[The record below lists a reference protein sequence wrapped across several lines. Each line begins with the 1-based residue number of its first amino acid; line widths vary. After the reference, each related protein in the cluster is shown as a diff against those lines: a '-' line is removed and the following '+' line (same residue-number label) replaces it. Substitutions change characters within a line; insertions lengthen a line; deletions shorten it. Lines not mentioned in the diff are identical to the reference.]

1 MDIIVAE
8 NSIQQ
13 QDAFQVRTLV
23 FVDEQKVPAD
33 LEIDE
38 LENESIH
45 FVGYEGDIPGA
56 AARMRLVDGYAKME
70 RICIL
75 KEFRGKHYGNKL
87 MWGMEEEAKK
97 RGIQKAKLNAQTHAI
112 PFYERLG
119 YTVVSDAFMDAGIP
133 HKTMIKQL

>member
-8 NSIQQ
+8 NSRQQ

-23 FVDEQKVPAD
+23 FVEEQKVPAD

-45 FVGYEGDIPGA
+45 FVGYEDDIPGA
-56 AARMRLVDGYAKME
+56 AGRMRFVNGYAKME

-75 KEFRGKHYGNKL
+75 KEFRGKHYGNEL
-87 MWGMEEEAKK
+87 MRAMEDEAKR
-97 RGIQKAKLNAQTHAI
+97 RGMQKAKLNAQTQAI

-119 YTVVSDAFMDAGIP
+119 YTVVSDEFMDAGIP
-133 HKTMIKQL
+133 HKTMTKQL

>member
-1 MDIIVAE
+1 MEIIVAE

-23 FVDEQKVPAD
+23 FVEEQKVPAD

-45 FVGYEGDIPGA
+45 FVGYEDGIPGA
-56 AARMRLVDGYAKME
+56 AGRMRFVDGYAKLE

-75 KEFRGKHYGNKL
+75 KDFRGKRYGNDL
-87 MWGMEEEAKK
+87 MWTMEEEAKK
-97 RGIQKAKLNAQTHAI
+97 RGMKKAKLNAQIQAL

-119 YTVVSDAFMDAGIP
+119 YTTVSEEFMDAGIP
-133 HKTMIKQL
+133 HKTMTKQL

>member
-23 FVDEQKVPAD
+23 FVEEQKVPAD

-45 FVGYEGDIPGA
+45 FVGYEDDVPGA
-56 AARMRLVDGYAKME
+56 AGRMRLVDGYAKME
-70 RICIL
+70 RICIR
-75 KEFRGKHYGNKL
+75 KEFRGKQFGHKL
-87 MWGMEEEAKK
+87 MWAMEEEAKK
-97 RGIQKAKLNAQTHAI
+97 HGMQKAKLNAQTRAI

-119 YTVVSDAFMDAGIP
+119 YTVVSEEFMDAGIP
-133 HKTMIKQL
+133 HKTMTKQL

>member
-1 MDIIVAE
+1 MEITVAE

-23 FVDEQKVPAD
+23 FVEEQKVPAD

-45 FVGYEGDIPGA
+45 FVGYEDGTPGA
-56 AARMRLVDGYAKME
+56 AARMRLVDEYAKME

-75 KEFRGKHYGNKL
+75 KDFRGKHYGNDL
-87 MWGMEEEAKK
+87 MWAMEEEAKK
-97 RGIQKAKLNAQTHAI
+97 RGVQKAKLNAQTQAI

-119 YTVVSDAFMDAGIP
+119 YSVVSDEFMDAGIP
-133 HKTMIKQL
+133 HKTMTKQL